1 MHKFAEENGKTCID
15 CHKGI
20 AHKLPDMKDVESGFK
35 KEEK

>member
-1 MHKFAEENGKTCID
+1 MVKLVSTVI
-15 CHKGI
+15 KGI